1 MLSWT
6 RAFQPPSTGATMT
19 TTFALFTSYS
29 TSTLFATS
37 VALLLFYFIG
47 IVISRLYLHPLS
59 KFPGPRIAAVT
70 RWYEFY
76 HDVIQDG
83 TYVKYY
89 PVLHEKLGT
98 YTSSPEPMAI
108 SKLPFT
114 GPIVRTGPNHL
125 HINDP
130 EFYRE

>member
-6 RAFQPPSTGATMT
+6 RESQPPPMGATITAM
-19 TTFALFTSYS
+19 FDLFTSYS
-29 TSTLFATS
+29 TPTVFATS
-37 VALLLFYFIG
+37 GAFLLFYFIG
-47 IVISRLYLHPLS
+47 IVLSRLYLHPLS
-59 KFPGPRIAAVT
+59 KFPGPRIAALT

-98 YTSSPEPMAI
+98 YIIP
-108 SKLPFT
+108 
-114 GPIVRTGPNHL
+114 
-125 HINDP
+125 
-130 EFYRE
+130 